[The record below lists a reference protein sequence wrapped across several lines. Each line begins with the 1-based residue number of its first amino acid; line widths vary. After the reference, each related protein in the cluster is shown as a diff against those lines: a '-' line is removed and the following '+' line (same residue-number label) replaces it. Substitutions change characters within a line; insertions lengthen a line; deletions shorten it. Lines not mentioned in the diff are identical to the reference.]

1 MSFSLTDALLCR
13 TPFNPVAIF
22 LVTHP
27 FMMLLHKKQKE
38 ETLGSKIPPGVQ
50 WPYWSMVL
58 QNIVMNGAGQKGG
71 KAAVRI
77 AP

>member
-1 MSFSLTDALLCR
+1 MSFPLVDALLCR

-27 FMMLLHKKQKE
+27 FMMLLHKKRIE
-38 ETLGSKIPPGVQ
+38 ETLGSKIPSGVQ
-50 WPYWSMVL
+50 WPYWSTVL
-58 QNIVMNGAGQKGG
+58 HNIVMNGAGQKGG